1 MTCRKKKHVLFLS
14 ILEIRYATYVECDV
28 KRAFS
33 YIVRTCV
40 DSLPNTAGIP
50 SLGAEP
56 LACAGRAIY
65 LAVMHESCPKKGK
78 IFSATCI
85 KKRERFWKVPFERQA
100 AAAAAYSAHGP
111 ECPFGCP
118 AATAYFA
125 KLTTISLATA

>member
-1 MTCRKKKHVLFLS
+1 MLFLS
-14 ILEIRYATYVECDV
+14 ILETRYATYVECDV

-40 DSLPNTAGIP
+40 YSLPNTAGIP

-78 IFSATCI
+78 IFSATYI
-85 KKRERFWKVPFERQA
+85 KSESAFGKSLREPCVGSSQQQQQQQQPTLLMRQNARSA
-100 AAAAAYSAHGP
+100 ARRRR
-111 ECPFGCP
+111 
-118 AATAYFA
+118 
-125 KLTTISLATA
+125 LTLRS